1 MIWLEFVLVLDVSW
15 FRVRVRSET
24 VLGLKLC

>member
-24 VLGLKLC
+24 VLDLKLC